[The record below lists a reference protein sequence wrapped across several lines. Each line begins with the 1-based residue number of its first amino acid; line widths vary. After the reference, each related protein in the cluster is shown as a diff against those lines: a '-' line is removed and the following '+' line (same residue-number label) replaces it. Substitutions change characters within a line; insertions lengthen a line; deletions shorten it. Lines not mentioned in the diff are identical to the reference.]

1 VALSYAM
8 HGTAGGRAAWAR
20 HHQDP
25 LMDSVMSDFSAA
37 WAGRPGIGDKMFSHS
52 DHGMPL
58 AAITASPTESTV
70 DKSAGNRTSFDYD
83 SIIDGDCGSADDSLF
98 EKTGHRMLVS
108 SDSDSVFG
116 YDDRVQCSGLLPPN
130 HFRPLS
136 VLSLGRTSTHSPMKD
151 DDMMISVSHDSR
163 IFSLYC

>member
-1 VALSYAM
+1 M
-8 HGTAGGRAAWAR
+8 HSAAGGCAAWAR
-20 HHQDP
+20 HCQDP
-25 LMDSVMSDFSAA
+25 SMDSVMSDFSAV
-37 WAGRPGIGDKMFSHS
+37 WVGRPGIGDKMFNHS

-58 AAITASPTESTV
+58 AAITASPTESTI

-83 SIIDGDCGSADDSLF
+83 SIIDGDRGLADDSLF

-116 YDDRVQCSGLLPPN
+116 YNDHIQHGGLLPPN
-130 HFRPLS
+130 HFCPLS

-151 DDMMISVSHDSR
+151 DDTMISVSHDSR